1 MHLRGFQGLSL
12 YDVFS
17 FLGKQ
22 VTLQGLTERAAA
34 ISYNLVMAIPPSLLI
49 FIAIIPHLPFISRKN
64 IVNQIH
70 ELIHQIIPSRE
81 YNENI
86 IAFVDN
92 FFESTQFGVISFGF
106 IFALFFSSNAV
117 IGIMRSFN
125 RKYHGF
131 TELKGLKR
139 RGRALKLTLILY
151 GLLLAYLVLLIMQGQ
166 VLGLITKSKILQ
178 TLIVYL
184 RWAFIVGLLFLTI
197 SFIYRYAPALQKRW
211 KFVNPGSILATT
223 LCIMAS
229 FGFSLFVTNFG
240 RYNALYGAIGTI
252 MMVMALIFIN
262 ALALLIGFELN
273 ASISS
278 LKAEMLRREAQEN
291 EPYTESDGIFE

>member
-1 MHLRGFQGLSL
+1 M
-12 YDVFS
+12 YDVFN
-17 FLGKQ
+17 FLRKQ
-22 VTLQGLTERAAA
+22 ITFQGLTERAAA

-49 FIAIIPHLPFISRKN
+49 FFAIIPHLPFISRN
-64 IVNQIH
+64 RIQAQLH
-70 ELIHQIIPSRE
+70 ELVFQIIPSKI

-86 IAFVDN
+86 IEFIDN
-92 FFESTQFGVISFGF
+92 FFDSSKFGVLSFGF
-106 IFALFFSSNAV
+106 LFALFFSSNAV

-131 TELKGLKR
+131 KELKGLKR

-151 GLLLAYLVLLIMQGQ
+151 GLLLTYLILLIMQGQ
-166 VLGLITKSKILQ
+166 LLGLVIKSKILQ

-184 RWAFIVGLLFLTI
+184 RWAFIIGLLFLTI

-211 KFVNPGSILATT
+211 RFINPGSILATT
-223 LCIMAS
+223 LCIIAS
-229 FGFSLFVTNFG
+229 LGFSFFVTNFS

-273 ASISS
+273 VSIFS
-278 LKAEMLRREAQEN
+278 LKAEMNRREAAEK
-291 EPYTESDGIFE
+291 EPYHQGSGIFE